1 MLDVPGGVVE
11 RLYVVARVVV
21 PGTDVGDVK
30 VFGVCAAS
38 AAAFAGGSASR
49 TAVHHVRP
57 LYGNVKRRRAS
68 VPSRIP
74 LFALADQSL
83 PVYVYM
89 FITGGPVK
97 KLRAGGGWKGRT
109 YDL

>member
-1 MLDVPGGVVE
+1 MVPRADVS
-11 RLYVVARVVV
+11 
-21 PGTDVGDVK
+21 DVK
-30 VFGVCAAS
+30 VLRDCVAS
-38 AAAFAGGSASR
+38 AAAFAVSLASLA
-49 TAVHHVRP
+49 AVHHVWP
-57 LYGNVKRRRAS
+57 LYGNVKCRRVS
-68 VPSRIP
+68 IPSRIP

-109 YDL
+109 YEL